1 MSKERRDREKALE
14 EFNEDLSKLFHHY
27 CTKRGIPLHEL
38 LGFFEIVK
46 HHIIGEICSDD
57 EEDHEE
63 PPYRFKNN

>member
-1 MSKERRDREKALE
+1 MSKERRDRDKALE

-27 CTKRGIPLHEL
+27 CTKRRIPLHEL

-63 PPYRFKNN
+63 PPYHFKNN

>member
-14 EFNEDLSKLFHHY
+14 EFNEDLSKLFQHY
-27 CTKRGIPLHEL
+27 CTKRSIPLHEL

-57 EEDHEE
+57 EEDDEE
-63 PPYRFKNN
+63 PLYRFKNN